1 MKNIEQE
8 SLSRIVLEHHEVIP
22 VMEKYDLDFCCRGS
36 KTLSEACLEKNISL
50 NSVADEMRQA
60 MAPTNNSLPFTEMS
74 AEQLIS
80 HILLRHHFYVKNAIP
95 QILNLLEKIISK
107 HGPKYPKMIKV
118 YDLFCSVKDELEPHM
133 EKEEKLLF
141 PRIKEIASLS
151 SQNKQIEHTQGYLN
165 APIAVMEEEH
175 DNAGQLMFEIRNIT
189 NNYTAPDDACTTHKV
204 CLEAL
209 KTFETDLHQHVHLEN
224 NILFPMAIS
233 LMNKESLLQ

>member
-1 MKNIEQE
+1 
-8 SLSRIVLEHHEVIP
+8 
-22 VMEKYDLDFCCRGS
+22 
-36 KTLSEACLEKNISL
+36 
-50 NSVADEMRQA
+50 
-60 MAPTNNSLPFTEMS
+60 
-74 AEQLIS
+74 
-80 HILLRHHFYVKNAIP
+80 
-95 QILNLLEKIISK
+95 
-107 HGPKYPKMIKV
+107 MIKV

-233 LMNKESLLQ
+233 LMNKENLLQ